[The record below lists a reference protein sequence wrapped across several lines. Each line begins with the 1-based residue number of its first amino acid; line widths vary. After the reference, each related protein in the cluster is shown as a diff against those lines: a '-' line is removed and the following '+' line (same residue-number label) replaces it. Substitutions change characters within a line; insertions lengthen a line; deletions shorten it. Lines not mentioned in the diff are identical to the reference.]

1 MTLATTRASLPD
13 KPAICD
19 ALVMG
24 AFQSVERVAA
34 TLRRLLA
41 VPAALIAAA
50 TLLMAPA
57 HADQPLWEIGM
68 GLASLRV
75 PHYRGSEQSH
85 DWLLPVPYLVYR
97 GQMFR
102 SDRDGTRAVL
112 LDGERL
118 DFDISLDAS
127 PPARSASNRA
137 RAGMPDL
144 QATLEIGPNLNM
156 MLAKGMGWK
165 LDLRVPVRGV
175 VTLRSP
181 VREIGFTATPVIN
194 LDLDLNGWSIGLQGG
209 PLAASRRYHGYFYG
223 VDPRYAS
230 VTRPAY
236 RASSGFAGW
245 GATASASRRIGDWW
259 LAGFLRA
266 DSVAGAAFA
275 ASPLVTQRSNLTL
288 GVAASWV
295 FKVSDERVAD
305 RR

>member
-127 PPARSASNRA
+127 PPARSGSNRA